1 MKTLRVFEAFS
12 GYGSQSMALKRL
24 GVDYEVIGI
33 SEIDKYALQAYMAVH
48 GETPNYGDI
57 SKIDWTAVPDFDFL
71 TYSFPCTDIS
81 SAGLQKGL
89 EEGSGTRSS
98 LLWECKK
105 AIEAKKPKYL
115 LMENVKALTYKKFKP
130 YLDKWLDYLKDLGYT
145 NFAKILNAKNYG
157 VPQNRERIFVVSVLG
172 EAEYSFPEGFELE
185 KRLKDV
191 FETKIEESFYLSKK
205 AIDGFNK
212 HRERM
217 KERGNGFG
225 WEPTDGNCI
234 SSSVLTTAGCR
245 PDDNYIKEKYGNKRV
260 QSIVESGKI
269 SGDKVEFIDA
279 YNQQV
284 QDIAG
289 TIKTTIDSSCM
300 SFITEPDKLF
310 DDDKKRL
317 NDVCM
322 ESEKEIIGISV
333 NTNSRKLEFKG
344 AKSISPIC
352 STLRATDYK
361 CSHTVWESD
370 AQIEYKGKKLNEGD
384 GLYLSTS
391 QDFFHGGLE
400 GISRTLKATNSDAG
414 VVQNYRIR
422 KLTPRE
428 CFRLMG
434 VSEIDIDK
442 IQSAG
447 ISKTQQYKMAGNSIV
462 VDVLYYI
469 FKNLFKENTDKTD

>member
-1 MKTLRVFEAFS
+1 
-12 GYGSQSMALKRL
+12 
-24 GVDYEVIGI
+24 
-33 SEIDKYALQAYMAVH
+33 
-48 GETPNYGDI
+48 
-57 SKIDWTAVPDFDFL
+57 
-71 TYSFPCTDIS
+71 
-81 SAGLQKGL
+81 
-89 EEGSGTRSS
+89 
-98 LLWECKK
+98 
-105 AIEAKKPKYL
+105 
-115 LMENVKALTYKKFKP
+115 ME
-130 YLDKWLDYLKDLGYT
+130 
-145 NFAKILNAKNYG
+145 
-157 VPQNRERIFVVSVLG
+157 
-172 EAEYSFPEGFELE
+172 
-185 KRLKDV
+185 KDV
-191 FETKIEESFYLSKK
+191 DESFYLSKK
-205 AIDGFNK
+205 AIDGFNR

-217 KERGNGFG
+217 KERGNGLG

-234 SSSVLTTAGCR
+234 ASSVLTTAGSR

-284 QDIAG
+284 QDICG

-300 SFITEPDKLF
+300 SFITEPNQLS
-310 DDDKKRL
+310 DDNTKRL
-317 NDVCM
+317 NDICI

-333 NTNSRKLEFKG
+333 HPNSRKLEFKG
-344 AKSISPIC
+344 AESITAISPA
-352 STLRATDYK
+352 LRATDYK
-361 CSHTVWESD
+361 CPHVVWEQK

-391 QDFFHGGLE
+391 QDFFRGGLD

-434 VSEIDIDK
+434 VSESDIDK

-469 FKNLFKENTDKTD
+469 FKKMFVDKSCEDAQLSLF